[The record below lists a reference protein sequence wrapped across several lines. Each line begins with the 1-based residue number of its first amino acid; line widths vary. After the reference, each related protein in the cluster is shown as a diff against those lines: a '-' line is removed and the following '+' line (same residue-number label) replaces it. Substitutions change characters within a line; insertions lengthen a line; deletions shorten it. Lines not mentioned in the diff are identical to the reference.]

1 MMEKRVKIPFYTK
14 WFVFLQ
20 LNKIPLGMELKI
32 QNVNKIKSAD
42 IKLNGLTVIV
52 GENDSGKSTVGRV
65 LFSVVKSL
73 VNTKVNNVRKQEKQL
88 EKHVQSLFR
97 RLASVGI
104 GKYSIAGSNRK
115 ISPLPRNS
123 YELVDE
129 LKKAESIDE
138 YIEDISLFLDD
149 LETTPR
155 IKSLMKEDLSLI
167 KICMKEEGNRAAKL
181 FTEFRYLVE
190 SEFLNQFGSD
200 NIGSVSI
207 NLLSDENSKSF
218 FSYSAGEEAI
228 ESHCEN
234 EESLED
240 ITYVETPL
248 YLHMLDSLM
257 YAGAYREVDKRRRN
271 LFPMIPYHIKDF
283 VEKMNASRSF
293 LGSEGQF
300 KLFFDNPIDTANI
313 IGGKFSYDNNRKSIV
328 FVKDDMSILPL
339 NTASGIKSFG
349 VLQMLLEGGFID
361 ANRPLIWDEP
371 ENHLH
376 PEWQIEFA
384 KVIVQIYKSGVP
396 VVITTHSPYFL
407 QAIRYYSAKE
417 KVEDFVSY
425 YMAQPTEHNLV
436 EMEDVTK
443 DLNRVFKKL
452 AAPLTEIMNVDAA
465 RKGLEL

>member
-1 MMEKRVKIPFYTK
+1 MKIPFYEK
-14 WFVFLQ
+14 WFVFLR
-20 LNKIPLGMELKI
+20 LNQILLGMELKI
-32 QNVNKIKSAD
+32 QNVNKIKYAD

-65 LFSVVKSL
+65 LFSVIKSL
-73 VNTKVNNVRKQEKQL
+73 VNTKVSNVRKQEEQL
-88 EKHVQSLFR
+88 EKHVQSLYR
-97 RLASVGI
+97 RLNSI
-104 GKYSIAGSNRK
+104 GMGQFSIVSSK
-115 ISPLPRNS
+115 KSPLPRNS
-123 YELVDE
+123 YGFVDE
-129 LKKAESIDE
+129 LKRVDSVDK
-138 YIEDISLFLDD
+138 YIEEISLFFDG

-155 IKSLMKEDLSLI
+155 MKSLMKEDLSLI
-167 KICMKEEGNRAAKL
+167 KICLKEEGNRAAKL

-190 SEFLNQFGSD
+190 SEFLNQFGNDKNS
-200 NIGSVSI
+200 SVSI
-207 NLLSDENSKSF
+207 DLLSDDKSKSF
-218 FSYSAGEEAI
+218 FNYSAGENAI

-234 EESLED
+234 EEYLED

-257 YAGAYREVDKRRRN
+257 YAGAYREVDKQRRS
-271 LFPMIPYHIKDF
+271 LMPMIPYHIKDF
-283 VEKMNASRSF
+283 VEKMKASRSF
-293 LGSEGQF
+293 LGSEGQL
-300 KLFFDNPIDTANI
+300 KLFFDTPIDTTELV
-313 IGGKFSYDNNRKSIV
+313 GGKFSYDNNRRSIV
-328 FVKDDMSILPL
+328 FVKDDKSILPL

-349 VLQMLLEGGFID
+349 VLQILLEGGFID
-361 ANRPLIWDEP
+361 ANRPLVWDEP

-417 KVEDFVSY
+417 KAENFVSY
-425 YMAQPTEHNLV
+425 YMAQPTEDNLV
-436 EMEDVTK
+436 EMEEVTK

-452 AAPLTEIMNVDAA
+452 AAPLTEIMNVDSA